1 VKANP
6 QFPNSHY
13 VALHVG
19 PVPNSATEQMVA
31 SIRRLELRN
40 DIWIERL
47 DTELAKRIMRACETA
62 DYGIERTVMDRHLYA
77 WVRVAPDIEVTQF
90 DGIYKLVEA
99 IALSRLVHPT
109 STSFRYSAWVSDLTP
124 NPRLIRAVPYH
135 GINPDILLA
144 PNSRDWLNQAE
155 GAEMK
160 KLMDWLVLPMC
171 DRVRRAFWNHEY
183 AMRLYELDLRY
194 PMIVGAFEALTNTNV
209 RQDTW
214 EFVYRTGSFADQ
226 FGVSLTEDELR
237 KAYKLRS
244 KLVHAES
251 FLYSLADT
259 VPLVEQPVLY
269 LKLEKLLQLTLK
281 ECFLNETFYDRFADA
296 NSVRQHWPLP

>member
-1 VKANP
+1 MKVP
-6 QFPNSHY
+6 SLFPNARY
-13 VALHVG
+13 VALHVS
-19 PVPNSATEQMVA
+19 PVPNSATEQMVGSSA
-31 SIRRLELRN
+31 RLDLRN

-47 DTELAKRIMRACETA
+47 DTELVKRIMRACEPA
-62 DYGIERTVMDRHLYA
+62 DYGIERTVTDRHLYA

-109 STSFRYSAWVSDLTP
+109 STSFRYSAWVSDLAP
-124 NPRLIRAVPYH
+124 DPKLIRAVPFH
-135 GINPDILLA
+135 GISPDILLA
-144 PNSRDWLNQAE
+144 PNSRDWLSQAE
-155 GAEMK
+155 GAETK
-160 KLMDWLVLPMC
+160 RLMDWLVLPMC

-209 RQDTW
+209 RKDAG
-214 EFVYRTGSFADQ
+214 EFVHRTGCFADQ
-226 FGVSLTEDELR
+226 FDVPLTEDELKR
-237 KAYKLRS
+237 AYRIRS

-259 VPLVEQPVLY
+259 VPLVDQPVLY
-269 LKLEKLLQLTLK
+269 LKLERLLRLTLK
-281 ECFLNETFYDRFADA
+281 ECFLNEAFYERFANT
-296 NSVRQHWPLP
+296 NSIRQHWPLP